1 LRYFIELAY
10 RGTHYHG
17 WQIQANARSV
27 QEVFNK
33 ALGTLLKEEVT
44 TIGSGRTDTGVHA
57 LQQFV
62 HFDTEKQLLPDPH
75 IYQLNALLPSDIVVK
90 ELYQVSVHAH
100 ARFDAVARRY
110 EYRISTRK
118 NPFLPDM
125 YYLFT
130 RPLNIAQMNET
141 ASVLLQHT
149 DFESFSLVK
158 TDVHHFNCHIYQA
171 WWEESGELLVF
182 HIQANRFL
190 RGMVRAIVGTLLEVG
205 QGRLTAAG
213 FENIIYSKDR
223 RKAGRAMPPGGLFLT
238 QVQYKDAIGKL

>member
-1 LRYFIELAY
+1 
-10 RGTHYHG
+10 
-17 WQIQANARSV
+17 
-27 QEVFNK
+27 
-33 ALGTLLKEEVT
+33 
-44 TIGSGRTDTGVHA
+44 
-57 LQQFV
+57 
-62 HFDTEKQLLPDPH
+62 
-75 IYQLNALLPSDIVVK
+75 
-90 ELYQVSVHAH
+90 
-100 ARFDAVARRY
+100 
-110 EYRISTRK
+110 
-118 NPFLPDM
+118 
-125 YYLFT
+125 
-130 RPLNIAQMNET
+130 MNEA